1 MNFNEVG
8 IYNRHYITVD
18 DAGRIIDGWSD
29 GPHQRKDATGAVC
42 INENGGYQF
51 RLFQDGEENPFLY
64 TFDGIPLYWWDGENV
79 QQRTE
84 EEIEGD
90 RSAIPTPPPTMEED
104 LMQMTVDHE
113 LRLTM
118 LELGV

>member
-1 MNFNEVG
+1 MDKF
-8 IYNRHYITVD
+8 YNKHYIITNVY
-18 DAGRIIDGWSD
+18 GHIIDGWSD
-29 GPHQRKDATGAVC
+29 GPHPRKDTINAVC
-42 INENGGYQF
+42 INEEGEYQF
-51 RLFQDGEENPFLY
+51 RLFQDGEENPPLY
-64 TFDGIPLYWWDGENV
+64 TMDGAPLYKWDGESV

-84 EEIEGD
+84 EEIEVD

>member
-1 MNFNEVG
+1 MNDF
-8 IYNRHYITVD
+8 YNRHYITT
-18 DAGRIIDGWSD
+18 DAQGRVTDGWSD
-29 GPHQRKDATGAVC
+29 GPHPGMDTENAVC
-42 INENGGYQF
+42 INEEGGYQF
-51 RLFQDGEENPFLY
+51 RLLPGGEENPFMY
-64 TFDGIPLYWWDGENV
+64 TFDGIPLYKWDGNSV
-79 QQRTE
+79 QNRTE
-84 EEIEGD
+84 EEIEAD